1 MGRQWAV
8 AACGAGEAAGAAAGP
23 GEGAAISLPSAER
36 LGCGSGWGGAGRAAF
51 RRLCIVFLFCF
62 GEGQGRGPPPSSLL
76 VYPQLSSAG
85 EASAGDR
92 TAPGAAA
99 PLTFLSAGRRG
110 GKGAGSASRNAG
122 GLDLPGAGTGLRAC
136 PRAGGVGMSVPDT
149 CQCPQ
154 LPWQWKPWGPDPRS
168 PSSSSPL
175 SHVASV
181 LGRFEFLETLR
192 TFHVS

>member
-1 MGRQWAV
+1 MWGRRGGGGCGGARGGGGHLAPVGGAARLWAGLHSVASALCFCFASGRARV
-8 AACGAGEAAGAAAGP
+8 AAP
-23 GEGAAISLPSAER
+23 PS
-36 LGCGSGWGGAGRAAF
+36 
-51 RRLCIVFLFCF
+51 
-62 GEGQGRGPPPSSLL
+62 SSLL

-92 TAPGAAA
+92 TAPGAAG
-99 PLTFLSAGRRG
+99 PLTLLSAGRRG

-122 GLDLPGAGTGLRAC
+122 GLDLPGVGTGRRAC
-136 PRAGGVGMSVPDT
+136 PRASGVGMSVPDI

-154 LPWQWKPWGPDPRS
+154 LPRQWKPWGPDPRS
-168 PSSSSPL
+168 PSSNSTL

-192 TFHVS
+192 TFPVS